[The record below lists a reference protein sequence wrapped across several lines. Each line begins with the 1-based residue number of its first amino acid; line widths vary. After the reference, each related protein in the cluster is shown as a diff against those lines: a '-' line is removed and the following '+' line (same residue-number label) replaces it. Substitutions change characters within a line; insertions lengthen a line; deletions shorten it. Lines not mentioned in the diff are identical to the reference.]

1 MSLDEMAR
9 ATALALVDT
18 GGADYSIGHGG
29 TCPHFYI
36 QICSGAKVSQCQSS
50 GCHII
55 FHQAIYSWILGRD
68 WEEIRIREE
77 KGSEKG
83 RQKRRMEI
91 V

>member
-18 GGADYSIGHGG
+18 RLHIGHGG

-36 QICSGAKVSQCQSS
+36 QIRSGAKVSQCQSS
-50 GCHII
+50 GCH
-55 FHQAIYSWILGRD
+55 IYSWILGRD